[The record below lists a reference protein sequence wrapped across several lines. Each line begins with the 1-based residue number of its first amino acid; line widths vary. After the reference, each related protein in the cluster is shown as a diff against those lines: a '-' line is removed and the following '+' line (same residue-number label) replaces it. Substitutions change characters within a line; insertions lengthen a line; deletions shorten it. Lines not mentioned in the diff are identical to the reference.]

1 MSRCSTDV
9 RKGKVCGGMGCT
21 GSSHRTERLSCLRHR
36 EEGMMLGTKNEQ
48 IVAALSKGLTEP
60 KISVVGCG
68 GAGGNIINSIYWSNK
83 NVETI
88 AINTDENKLE
98 KVDAHKKVLIGKD
111 VTHGQGA
118 DGFPEVGECCA
129 EKARST
135 IEGVL
140 KGSDIVFIVAGMGG
154 GTGTG
159 AAPVVANVAKS
170 LNAVTFAIAINP
182 FSYENGRQEIA
193 KAGIKKLREAAETT
207 IVLDNDRLL
216 QIAGDITI
224 NESFSIMERSINKL
238 IDSVS
243 SKISSDLINQIRTEV
258 DEAMQENEAQM
269 QVVHKQTVQ
278 LAPIAELVTASMSV
292 KVPEISIAASMS
304 TTELISR

>member
-1 MSRCSTDV
+1 MQA
-9 RKGKVCGGMGCT
+9 M
-21 GSSHRTERLSCLRHR
+21 
-36 EEGMMLGTKNEQ
+36 KNEK
-48 IVAALSKGLTEP
+48 IVAALSKGLIEP
-60 KISVVGCG
+60 RISVVGCG
-68 GAGGNIINSIYWSNK
+68 GAGNNIVHSIYWSNK
-83 NVETI
+83 QVETV
-88 AINTDENKLE
+88 AVNTDESKLE

-118 DGFPEVGECCA
+118 GGFPEVGEHCA
-129 EKARST
+129 DRARGA

-159 AAPVVANVAKS
+159 AAPIVAEVAKG

-182 FSYENGRQEIA
+182 FSYEGGRQEVA
-193 KAGIKKLREAAETT
+193 KHGIRKLKQAAETT

-216 QIAGDITI
+216 NIAGDVTV

-243 SKISSDLINQIRTEV
+243 TKITEDLMTQIREEV
-258 DEAMQENEAQM
+258 AEAMEEYDNFE
-269 QVVHKQTVQ
+269 VVAQTV
-278 LAPIAELVTASMSV
+278 APTMAELIHADSEPKPMEMPFQPSV
-292 KVPEISIAASMS
+292 SPE
-304 TTELISR
+304 LLSR